1 MLFFNPPPSVT
12 DVLLAPLRVLGLAP
26 SAPALTTPSQAV
38 TATRLDGTPVARR
51 QLPSLTLVVG
61 ANGGVGARVTRL
73 LLAQGRPVRALCRSL
88 DAARA
93 ALGDADAQYAGLLEV
108 VLGDVSQAQTLGG
121 TAVGDGV
128 TAVVTCHAA
137 RVQPKEGDTPDR
149 SKYMQGIKFYD
160 PEVVE
165 SPQAVE
171 LGGMLALLCGVAPSL
186 RAALA
191 SGGVPSQPAPV
202 VLLDGNDASRCSQ
215 YGCLDDGV
223 MGGVSV
229 SELVAETI
237 PFGTA
242 ATPTAP
248 AAVAMFRG
256 TVSAANSGGF
266 ASVRNRNWEPPKDCS
281 SATGISVRCFGDGQR
296 YKLFLRTDA
305 GWDAIAYGVSFDT
318 VAGQWATV
326 KLPFSSFR
334 AIFRAR
340 TISAA
345 PLDAKSIRSVQIMLS
360 KFEYDGELNPPLRA
374 LLAERRHLHPAVGV
388 LVVVHLQQQRALH
401 LQRLQAALLLQSA
414 RNLLIHRQHHR
425 LRAPR
430 RGAGTRKPGGSTRH
444 GRPPGRPTPTPKGR
458 LGQPCGLSLDGIA
471 LGSQG
476 LDECA
481 GLGPAGL
488 ASQDEA
494 LGGGRHPGLVLAE
507 GAAGGGGWQGGGG
520 AAGEGVHAGRA
531 PGPGAAAHAPVA
543 VVEVGAAAD
552 AAAAEAAGPHVAH
565 APPPGGGPRQ
575 LGLHLGLVN
584 LHGLALHDVLRV
596 IDLGLDDHLVQL
608 LLVGLHVRVRPH
620 LRQRHIL
627 LVAQRDDLQGRHVR
641 VAGRRQTGCACGCV
655 ESSLS
660 AAHLVKREDELE
672 RVAAHAVL
680 VNHLRG
686 APRVRD
692 SGLWCARQELSCR

>member
-93 ALGDADAQYAGLLEV
+93 ALGDADAQHPGLLEV

-121 TAVGDGV
+121 TALGDGV

-202 VLLDGNDASRCSQ
+202 VLLDGNDASSCSQ

-223 MGGVSV
+223 MGGVSA

-360 KFEYDGELNPPLRA
+360 KFEYDGELNPNFRGPGPFRLPIAAIQTYTETKAAAPPTAPRPA
-374 LLAERRHLHPAVGV
+374 GPMWVHVSSAGVTRPSRPGIDVSQEPPAVRMNAMLGNLLDYKLAAEDALRGSGLPFAIV
-388 LVVVHLQQQRALH
+388 RPVALTEEPPGMPLEVDQGDSVKGKVSRDDVAALCVAMVTGAAGDSCTDTTFEVKSTVPFSQPWTESDADAAGRGAQRDW
-401 LQRLQAALLLQSA
+401 AALLKDL
-414 RNLLIHRQHHR
+414 
-425 LRAPR
+425 
-430 RGAGTRKPGGSTRH
+430 KPGVT
-444 GRPPGRPTPTPKGR
+444 GRTIQGVYTGRN
-458 LGQPCGLSLDGIA
+458 
-471 LGSQG
+471 
-476 LDECA
+476 
-481 GLGPAGL
+481 
-488 ASQDEA
+488 
-494 LGGGRHPGLVLAE
+494 
-507 GAAGGGGWQGGGG
+507 
-520 AAGEGVHAGRA
+520 
-531 PGPGAAAHAPVA
+531 
-543 VVEVGAAAD
+543 VE
-552 AAAAEAAGPHVAH
+552 
-565 APPPGGGPRQ
+565 
-575 LGLHLGLVN
+575 
-584 LHGLALHDVLRV
+584 
-596 IDLGLDDHLVQL
+596 
-608 LLVGLHVRVRPH
+608 
-620 LRQRHIL
+620 
-627 LVAQRDDLQGRHVR
+627 
-641 VAGRRQTGCACGCV
+641 T
-655 ESSLS
+655 
-660 AAHLVKREDELE
+660 VK
-672 RVAAHAVL
+672 
-680 VNHLRG
+680 
-686 APRVRD
+686 
-692 SGLWCARQELSCR
+692 